1 MSNLGFNSSSNGNHV
16 SIICQIC
23 FILGHG
29 AHKCKNRFNPAFVPQ
44 KYYNRGGRR
53 GPRPIYSVGRGFVS
67 CGVGRGFVPM
77 LFICFNGQNDIRG
90 YGFQGN
96 VTYAN
101 PKFVLAPYLFFLF
114 YASSLAL
121 TSATTFSCYSSTLDN
136 LTRLVNS
143 FAVVLPST
151 EAIKDLSW
159 YTDSGAS
166 AHVTNNSGILLNLQY
181 YKGSKLL
188 LVGDGNGL

>member
-1 MSNLGFNSSSNGNHV
+1 MSNSGFNSSSNGNHV
-16 SIICQIC
+16 SIIRQIC
-23 FILGHG
+23 FIPGHG

-44 KYYNRGGRR
+44 KYYNRGGRG
-53 GPRPIYSVGRGFVS
+53 GPRPIYGVGRGFVS
-67 CGVGRGFVPM
+67 CGAGRGFVPM
-77 LFICFNGQNDIRG
+77 SFIAFNGQNDIRG

-101 PKFVLAPYLFFLF
+101 PKFVLAPYFF

-121 TSATTFSCYSSTLDN
+121 TSATAFSCYSSTLDN

-143 FAVVLPST
+143 SAVVLPSP
-151 EAIKDLSW
+151 EAIEDLSW
-159 YTDSGAS
+159 YTDSGAF